1 VLKWNIFYMINVE
14 NTCSPR
20 PTCSSSPEHDKA
32 VMKVNTLQEV
42 KLMVYSFLCILN
54 QDRKKQVNV
63 QKMTPLSPQAF
74 FFSVAFSLHWNLFC
88 YHSLSLHFS
97 LSYQVS
103 LSLPL
108 SPRQASVCF
117 VLLHLSLCV
126 SLTHTFFL
134 SRQLFVGLNR
144 T

>member
-1 VLKWNIFYMINVE
+1 MINVE
-14 NTCSPR
+14 NTCSPW
-20 PTCSSSPEHDKA
+20 PTCSSAPEHDKA

-42 KLMVYSFLCILN
+42 KLMVYSFLSILN

-74 FFSVAFSLHWNLFC
+74 FFNVAFSLHWNLFC
-88 YHSLSLHFS
+88 YHSLSLHFP

-103 LSLPL
+103 LSLL
-108 SPRQASVCF
+108 VR
-117 VLLHLSLCV
+117 HLSVLSYSTFHSV
-126 SLTHTFFL
+126 SLSHTLFFL